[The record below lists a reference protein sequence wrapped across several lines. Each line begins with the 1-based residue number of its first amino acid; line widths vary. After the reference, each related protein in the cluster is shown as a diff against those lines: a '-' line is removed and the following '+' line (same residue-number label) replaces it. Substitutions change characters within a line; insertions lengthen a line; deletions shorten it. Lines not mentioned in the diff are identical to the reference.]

1 MTRLNIFIALFLT
14 CSGAASAQSAPPLR
28 LEKTIPL
35 PEVQGRI
42 DHLSIDTKHQRLFVA
57 ALGNNTVEV
66 IDLKAGKLAHSIPGL
81 SEPQGVLYVPAVDR
95 LFVANAKDGTVR
107 VFDGT
112 SFKLL
117 KSVSYGD
124 DADNLR
130 FDSASGAVY
139 VGYGG
144 GALGALDKEGGKTG
158 DIQLDAHPESFQLEK
173 DGPRIFVNLPKS
185 RKIAV
190 VNRKTGAVTGT
201 WNTGGPQQNY
211 PMAFDEA
218 NHRLFVVCRSPAR
231 LVVLD
236 TNSGKV
242 IQSLPTSGD
251 CDDVFY
257 DQARTRLYAIGG
269 EGAISVFQQE
279 NADHYTELAT
289 IKTVK
294 GARTGFFSPELGRL
308 YVAARKQGA
317 QPAAIRVYEAQP

>member
-14 CSGAASAQSAPPLR
+14 CSGGASAQSAPPLR

-117 KSVSYGD
+117 KNVSYGD

-144 GALGALDKEGGKTG
+144 GALGALDKKGGKTG